1 MMKKTIMNT
10 LILGAITTIA
20 FATHVQAKQ
29 LNPFTEI
36 SNVVSSES
44 CFAGE
49 RDSHEGFITYSLN
62 QFKTFF
68 GRKAQRLTEN
78 VLQNRFTKKKYDQ
91 AKALYDCILI
101 TYKVDDVLVDG
112 FYLNKKG
119 MTKKQPLLI
128 TNRGGNGLF
137 GRSPIIAILSKKNII
152 DAGFV
157 VMVSQYRDND
167 EFGGSDIN
175 DVLTLVEIGKQLS
188 TVKSESVS
196 MMGASRG
203 GMMTYMAARKLPE
216 LKSLIILAGATDL
229 ARGLTIR
236 PEMEQVH
243 QARIPNYETNKE
255 ALLKERSVIH
265 WAEEL
270 NPKTPILLLHGGKD
284 IAVHVSHAQEI
295 AKKLKSLNRP
305 HELVIYPND
314 NHGLRKNKAA
324 VDEKVIAWLKL
335 NA

>member
-1 MMKKTIMNT
+1 MKKTIINT
-10 LILGAITTIA
+10 FIFSAISAIA
-20 FATHVQAKQ
+20 FSQSVQAKEVT
-29 LNPFTEI
+29 PFSQI
-36 SNVVSSES
+36 NNVMSSES

-49 RDSHEGFITYSLN
+49 RANHEGFITYN
-62 QFKTFF
+62 FQQFKAFF

-78 VLQNRFTKKKYDQ
+78 VLHNRFTKEKYEQ
-91 AKALYDCILI
+91 AKTLYDCTLI
-101 TYKVDDVLVDG
+101 TYKVGDVLVDG

-119 MTKKQPLLI
+119 VTKKQPLLI
-128 TNRGGNGLF
+128 HNRGGNGMF
-137 GRSPIIAILSKKNII
+137 GRSPIISMLNKKNII

-157 VMVSQYRDND
+157 VMGSQYREEDQ
-167 EFGGSDIN
+167 FGGNDLN
-175 DVLTLVEIGKQLS
+175 DVLALVEIGKQLP
-188 TVKSESVS
+188 TVNSESVS
-196 MMGASRG
+196 MMGVSRG

-216 LKSLIILAGATDL
+216 LKSLIILAGPTDL

-236 PEMEQVH
+236 PEMARVH
-243 QARIPNYETNKE
+243 QARIPNYKTNKE

-270 NPKTPILLLHGGKD
+270 NPNTPILLLHGGKD
-284 IAVHVSHAQEI
+284 VAVHVSHAQEM

-324 VDEKVIAWLKL
+324 ADDKVIAWLKL